1 MMTEI
6 KKWLNDLSIRYKLFI
21 TFLALI
27 ILPICI
33 FLLINMY
40 YTSHE
45 AEKQALYSLRQ
56 VQSQTESLLE
66 FKTESIKNVLD
77 ILVLNDTIVE
87 LSLKETEYY
96 TENVGFWIDDNSK
109 LTKVFYITQYNPD
122 ISNLIFYMRNGLAS
136 VVETSDYK
144 RLSTVEELA
153 WFKQLLGS
161 GNKVQ
166 WITQAKAV
174 NQEAEADAA
183 GSGADNEYAGEY
195 VSAVKGIINAQD
207 IRNISGILRLDMPVS
222 VLRQA
227 LDQSLF
233 TESTSAHLVN
243 SANEIICSSKN
254 NFAVNHTALSQIIEV
269 TGAIEADT
277 GWVNDDI
284 SGEEYLMGTQ
294 KIDNTDW
301 RLILAVPYKD
311 IRMIGDKTRGQMLLI
326 LLIVAPLTLPLSF
339 IVSAS
344 ATKRIRR
351 LIGNMNRVVDGDFNI
366 GILQGNND
374 EIGQLIRN
382 FNFMLTKISM
392 LIDER
397 FNMGLEIKNLEL
409 KALQAQI
416 NPHFLYNTLDLIDWI
431 SVKNNSPQASRLVK
445 AMSKFYKLS
454 LSNGNDIVTIKSE
467 LEHVKTYVQ
476 IQNMRFEDKIRLL
489 IDIPDELCSCLI
501 PKIILQPL
509 VENSILHGIL
519 EREGESG
526 TIQISGKAS
535 GEDIILSIHDDGA
548 GITEEILSD
557 IPAGIAS
564 NEAHGYGVR
573 NIDERLKLYFGSAY
587 GLTYKSEER
596 IGTTVEI
603 RIKAIRQ
610 A

>member
-1 MMTEI
+1 MTVI

-21 TFLALI
+21 VFLAII
-27 ILPICI
+27 ILPISL

-40 YTSHE
+40 YTSNE

-77 ILVLNDTIVE
+77 FLVLNDTIVE

-96 TENVGFWIDDNSK
+96 NENVGNWIDDNSK

-122 ISNLIFYMRNGLAS
+122 IRSHVFYMRSGLAS
-136 VVETSDYK
+136 VVETDEYK
-144 RLSTVEELA
+144 KLSTVEDRA
-153 WFKQLLGS
+153 WFKQLLES

-166 WITQAKAV
+166 WITR
-174 NQEAEADAA
+174 E
-183 GSGADNEYAGEY
+183 SSGEY

-222 VLRQA
+222 VLQRA

-243 SANEIICSSKN
+243 SDNEIICSSIN
-254 NFAVNHTALSQIIEV
+254 NSSVNYTTLSQIIEV
-269 TGAIEADT
+269 TGAIETDS

-351 LIGNMNRVVDGDFNI
+351 LIANMNKVVDGDFNV

-445 AMSKFYKLS
+445 ALSKFYKLS
-454 LSNGNDIVTIKSE
+454 LSNGKDIVTIKSE

-489 IDIPDELCSCLI
+489 IDVPEELYDCLI

-526 TIQISGKAS
+526 TIQISGKTS

-548 GITEEILSD
+548 GMTEEILND

-564 NEAHGYGVR
+564 SEAHGYGVR
-573 NIDERLKLYFGSAY
+573 NIDERLKLCYGSAY
-587 GLTYKSEER
+587 GLTYKSEEL